1 LTSVEQS
8 LVANVCSGEPLDLI
22 PDVPV
27 GGTIDE
33 DTMRAWGPSQTCS
46 ATAIRDILRGQLATD
61 PDPRG
66 LQLRGAKITGRLDLD
81 NLGTKVNFELTDCLL
96 EEGIL
101 AREARMASVRL
112 RGCRLEHPTDPPLD
126 AAGLACGAL
135 DLSQATIIGHTAG
148 KPGEAGAV
156 RLLGA
161 CIRGHLDCTGARLHN
176 DKGPALLA
184 DGVRVGLGMFLR
196 RRFTATGAGQDGTV
210 MLRGASVGIHL
221 VCSGASLRNGS
232 GPALSADGLQV
243 AQDMYLDEV
252 FTAAGTVDLTSASIS
267 GNLSCRGARLNGRD
281 KYGNA
286 LLGERMKVGGDV
298 FLEEK
303 FTTAAGAVCLLGA
316 DISGKLSCR
325 GARLNGRDIYGNAL
339 HGEGMKVG
347 DRVLLEKKFTTAA
360 GAVSLLG
367 AEISGQL
374 SCRGARLN
382 GTDEDG
388 NALHGEGMKVGRD
401 VFLDEQFTA
410 AGAVSLLGAEISG
423 QLSCHGAQLNG
434 CDKKRNALH
443 GERMKVGGDV
453 LLQEKF
459 TTAAGAVC
467 LLGADIS
474 GHLSCRGA
482 QLNGRDKYG
491 NALHGD
497 GIRVGR
503 DVFLDADPDEKS
515 LPRENFTT
523 AGTVSL
529 LGADISG
536 KLSCRGARLRND
548 SGPALSAESLQVGQD
563 MLLGSRFRALS
574 AGANEAVNLRGAQ
587 VGGALVFDPG
597 LFEHV
602 PDRNRRLAADGL
614 TYIGVP
620 KTGSG
625 WDWLDLLR
633 HGTPS
638 YAAQPYQQ
646 LAAGYRALGDER
658 QVRKILMAQR
668 DDQLARTQPRPR
680 WTERLWGRITKL
692 TLGYGY
698 QPWRALLFL
707 AAVLAISC
715 VLAVVL
721 GWHGALAQAKATAA
735 PGQPCTVIQRVSVG
749 LDLNLPVGTSLARAA
764 CGLPKNAAS
773 AAAAWLTTVG
783 WVLRVLAWT
792 FAALFIAGF
801 TGAVRKT

>member
-1 LTSVEQS
+1 V
-8 LVANVCSGEPLDLI
+8 
-22 PDVPV
+22 
-27 GGTIDE
+27 
-33 DTMRAWGPSQTCS
+33 
-46 ATAIRDILRGQLATD
+46 
-61 PDPRG
+61 
-66 LQLRGAKITGRLDLD
+66 
-81 NLGTKVNFELTDCLL
+81 LL
-96 EEGIL
+96 EE
-101 AREARMASVRL
+101 
-112 RGCRLEHPTDPPLD
+112 
-126 AAGLACGAL
+126 
-135 DLSQATIIGHTAG
+135 
-148 KPGEAGAV
+148 
-156 RLLGA
+156 
-161 CIRGHLDCTGARLHN
+161 
-176 DKGPALLA
+176 
-184 DGVRVGLGMFLR
+184 
-196 RRFTATGAGQDGTV
+196 
-210 MLRGASVGIHL
+210 
-221 VCSGASLRNGS
+221 
-232 GPALSADGLQV
+232 
-243 AQDMYLDEV
+243 
-252 FTAAGTVDLTSASIS
+252 
-267 GNLSCRGARLNGRD
+267 
-281 KYGNA
+281 
-286 LLGERMKVGGDV
+286 
-298 FLEEK
+298 
-303 FTTAAGAVCLLGA
+303 
-316 DISGKLSCR
+316 
-325 GARLNGRDIYGNAL
+325 
-339 HGEGMKVG
+339 
-347 DRVLLEKKFTTAA
+347 KFTTAA

-367 AEISGQL
+367 AEISGNL

-388 NALHGEGMKVGRD
+388 NALHGERMKVGRD

-423 QLSCHGAQLNG
+423 QLSCHGGQLNG

-503 DVFLDADPDEKS
+503 DVFLDADPDKRS
-515 LPRENFTT
+515 LPKENFTT
-523 AGTVSL
+523 TAGAVSL
-529 LGADISG
+529 LGAVISG
-536 KLSCRGARLRND
+536 QFSCRGAQLRND

-563 MLLGSRFRALS
+563 MLLDSQFRALS

-614 TYIGVP
+614 TYTGVP
-620 KTGSG
+620 ETGSG

-633 HGTPS
+633 HGTRS

-646 LAAGYRALGDER
+646 LAAGYRALGDDR
-658 QVRKILMAQR
+658 QVREILMAQR
-668 DDQLARTQPRPR
+668 DDQLAHTQPRSSWAER
-680 WTERLWGRITKL
+680 WWGRITKY

-698 QPWRALLFL
+698 QPWKALIFL
-707 AAVLAISC
+707 AAVLMLSC

-721 GWHGALAQAKATAA
+721 GWHGALAQAKDTAA
-735 PGQPCTVIQRVSVG
+735 AGQPCTVMQRVSVG
-749 LDLNLPVGTSLARAA
+749 LDLNLPVGTSLARAG

-773 AAAAWLTTVG
+773 ATAAWLTGVG

-801 TGAVRKT
+801 TSAVRKT